1 MKRAAPEP
9 EGGHL
14 QNGVKAQ
21 AIDHG
26 YPSETGNSEEDERA
40 RAMRRSSRPKPV
52 PRRAMT
58 RGEHLPVLYYKEGE
72 RLSELSNYVREWE
85 DQLVEVRIPAASL
98 TNGNRQVRARQLWGN
113 EIYTQDSDLVAVIM
127 HLGYYNH
134 SIASPPAGAL
144 EIRAVIQPL
153 APQKAYSSCP
163 RNSIRSRAWGTA
175 SEGCS
180 YRVERCIL
188 VSKNGTQT
196 ELEPSPDGAAT
207 VVPTFAPAQH
217 ERAMN
222 TRSASAA
229 HDRRARTVQ
238 EITLQYNLCNE
249 PWLKYTMTAVSD
261 RGLKPSQWTSSRLHS
276 EALFLETHQRRYEL
290 SRVDPGASSG
300 NDATHGETYRWALC
314 KEALPMT
321 EMRRL
326 GIPLPAKH
334 VDVLHASLSWEDF
347 QWCNIGVILKGKAI
361 PFARV
366 HWTTCCRPRGE
377 GHGSAP

>member
-14 QNGVKAQ
+14 QNGVKPQ
-21 AIDHG
+21 AVEHG
-26 YPSETGNSEEDERA
+26 YPSETGNSEEDERS
-40 RAMRRSSRPKPV
+40 RAMRRSTRPKTT
-52 PRRAMT
+52 PRRALT
-58 RGEHLPVLYYKEGE
+58 RGEQLPVLYYKEGE
-72 RLSELSNYVREWE
+72 RLSELASFVREGSE
-85 DQLVEVRIPAASL
+85 QLVEVRIPAASL
-98 TNGNRQVRARQLWGN
+98 TNTNRQVRARQLWGN
-113 EIYTQDSDLVAVIM
+113 EIYTQDSDLVAVLM

-134 SIASPPAGAL
+134 VLAAPPVNAL

-153 APQKAYSSCP
+153 PPQKAYSSCP

-188 VSKNGTQT
+188 VSKNGMHSD
-196 ELEPSPDGAAT
+196 LEPTPDGAAT

-217 ERAMN
+217 ERALN

-229 HDRRARTVQ
+229 HDRRARTMQ

-261 RGLKPSQWTSSRLHS
+261 RGLKPSQWASARLHS
-276 EALFLETHQRRYEL
+276 EVLYLETHRQRYEL
-290 SRVDPGASSG
+290 SRVDTSASSG
-300 NDATHGETYRWALC
+300 TDANSQGETYRWALC
-314 KEALPMT
+314 KEPLPLV
-321 EMRRL
+321 EMRHV

-334 VDVLHASLSWEDF
+334 VEVLHSSLAWEDL
-347 QWCNIGVILKGKAI
+347 QWCNIGVILKGKAL
-361 PFARV
+361 PFARM
-366 HWTTCCRPRGE
+366 HWTARCQPRGE
-377 GHGSAP
+377 AP